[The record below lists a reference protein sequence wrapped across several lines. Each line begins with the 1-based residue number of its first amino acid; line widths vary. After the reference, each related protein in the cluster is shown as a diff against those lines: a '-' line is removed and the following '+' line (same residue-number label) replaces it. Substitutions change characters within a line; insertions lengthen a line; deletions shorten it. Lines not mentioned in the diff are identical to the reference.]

1 MLEGIALAFYELP
14 LGFIEGHN
22 LPARA
27 HGRGGERELRFVWS
41 DFPRVLPVWLP
52 EGRLVLAAWGNRRD
66 ESRTLPVTRWA
77 SLRSWELG
85 RWARY
90 NPTLVTIPAT
100 LVADGRP
107 ELPVWVSVRQ
117 GLRALLAR
125 DEVGRPRVF
134 PLCEPSS
141 GAASPFRSDR
151 RPAGRPETSVRRH

>member
-1 MLEGIALAFYELP
+1 MSPSYSACTRGVISP
-14 LGFIEGHN
+14 
-22 LPARA
+22 
-27 HGRGGERELRFVWS
+27 GRGGERELRFVWS

-52 EGRLVLAAWGNRRD
+52 EGRLVPAAWGNRRD
-66 ESRTLPVTRWA
+66 DSRTLPVTRWA
-77 SLRSWELG
+77 SLPSWEQD

-141 GAASPFRSDR
+141 YYFRIMTR
-151 RPAGRPETSVRRH
+151 SVWMPVFIGERF